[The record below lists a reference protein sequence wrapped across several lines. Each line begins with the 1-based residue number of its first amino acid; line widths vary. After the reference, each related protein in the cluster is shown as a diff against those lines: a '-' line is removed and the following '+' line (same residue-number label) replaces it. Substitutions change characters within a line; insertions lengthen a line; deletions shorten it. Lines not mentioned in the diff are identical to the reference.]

1 MCHVA
6 CIMSEWRERLLGPNQ
21 EPELVQCKIPL
32 LGISQLL
39 LKASLF
45 PHHPPPS
52 YESGVIDGSFTLLKS
67 LQIEK
72 AEHKTFLTN
81 VEN

>member
-1 MCHVA
+1 
-6 CIMSEWRERLLGPNQ
+6 MSCQWQERLLWPN
-21 EPELVQCKIPL
+21 EELKLVQCKIPL

-45 PHHPPPS
+45 PQPPPS

-72 AEHKTFLTN
+72 AEHKTFLTH

>member
-1 MCHVA
+1 MQNP
-6 CIMSEWRERLLGPNQ
+6 SQ
-21 EPELVQCKIPL
+21 
-32 LGISQLL
+32 GISQLL
-39 LKASLF
+39 YKALPLSF
-45 PHHPPPS
+45 HS